1 MRRRVRAR
9 ARHDAPPPPAPA
21 SRVARS
27 VAVVRRSSGAR
38 RALSHHAD
46 GFVTR
51 ALVSRARFSAV
62 LVPQAAGRRRER
74 VRRRAARGGGGR
86 AVRQQ
91 RRWRRAQGGDGGRR
105 HVASTERF
113 CFRVWRCFRAREPLP
128 QERTIDHPAPL
139 AIAREL
145 SSQTTMTRTARR
157 ARPQGSAV
165 DDRRR
170 ERDGGRVVGVLRR
183 GGRADAA
190 AVGRRRKKK
199 GEGINI
205 FRKPA
210 HTVAELASARR
221 HQGKL
226 ADHNCR
232 P

>member
-1 MRRRVRAR
+1 MARRWTCREWRFDGVKPRPPCDAMRRRGAPAHDTTPPSTQRLRLAWHAPSPSCVVRRAR
-9 ARHDAPPPPAPA
+9 A
-21 SRVARS
+21 ARS
-27 VAVVRRSSGAR
+27 LTTRTVSSPARS
-38 RALSHHAD
+38 
-46 GFVTR
+46 F
-51 ALVSRARFSAV
+51 SRARFSAV

-74 VRRRAARGGGGR
+74 VRRRAARCGGGR

-91 RRWRRAQGGDGGRR
+91 CRWRRAQGGDGGGR
-105 HVASTERF
+105 HVASTERL

-157 ARPQGSAV
+157 VRPQGSAV

-190 AVGRRRKKK
+190 
-199 GEGINI
+199 
-205 FRKPA
+205 
-210 HTVAELASARR
+210 
-221 HQGKL
+221 
-226 ADHNCR
+226 
-232 P
+232 